1 MVASKVKGRIE
12 FGREN
17 THPVLKRPIFFS
29 LTIPAWLILLGV
41 GVLAITALMSCLATI
56 SCSRRS
62 YSVFFQLQFLRCP
75 RYLKGTQSALDS
87 NNLDTSFAT
96 LKSVY
101 LNPKS
106 NARVGY
112 I

>member
-1 MVASKVKGRIE
+1 MVASKVKEE
-12 FGREN
+12 FGGEN

-29 LTIPAWLILLGV
+29 LTNPAWLILLGV
-41 GVLAITALMSCLATI
+41 GVLVITALMPCLATI

-62 YSVFFQLQFLRCP
+62 DSVFFQLQFLRCS
-75 RYLKGTQSALDS
+75 RYLRGTQSALDS
-87 NNLDTSFAT
+87 ANVDTSFAT